1 MNKKRRK
8 NIMDATVLLER
19 AREIIDNAQEE
30 EQECYDNLPEGIQ
43 DSERGEAMYNNIEA
57 LQTASDGIGDAVDS
71 LSEIE

>member
-8 NIMDATVLLER
+8 NILDATVLLER